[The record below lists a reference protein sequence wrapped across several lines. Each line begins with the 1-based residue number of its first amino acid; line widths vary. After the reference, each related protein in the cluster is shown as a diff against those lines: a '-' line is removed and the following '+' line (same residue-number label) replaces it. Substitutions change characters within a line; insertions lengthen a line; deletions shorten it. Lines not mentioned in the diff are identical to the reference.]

1 MNILIADDEKNMLKI
16 LSAYFKK
23 ENMYVSN
30 GEEALDV
37 FFSNSIDLAILDW
50 MMPKIDGIEVCKE
63 IKKYS
68 TAKVLVLTAK
78 SQTEDE
84 IKALGIGA
92 EVKHIKID
100 LKSNKVFKDDL
111 EINMTKKEL
120 ELLIYLV
127 INKGM
132 ILSREKV
139 LDQVWGLDYDGDLRT
154 IDTHIRRLRSKIGE
168 DIIKTYRGLGYS
180 VEETND

>member
-1 MNILIADDEKNMLKI
+1 
-16 LSAYFKK
+16 
-23 ENMYVSN
+23 
-30 GEEALDV
+30 
-37 FFSNSIDLAILDW
+37 
-50 MMPKIDGIEVCKE
+50 
-63 IKKYS
+63 
-68 TAKVLVLTAK
+68 
-78 SQTEDE
+78 
-84 IKALGIGA
+84 
-92 EVKHIKID
+92 
-100 LKSNKVFKDDL
+100 
-111 EINMTKKEL
+111 MTKKEL